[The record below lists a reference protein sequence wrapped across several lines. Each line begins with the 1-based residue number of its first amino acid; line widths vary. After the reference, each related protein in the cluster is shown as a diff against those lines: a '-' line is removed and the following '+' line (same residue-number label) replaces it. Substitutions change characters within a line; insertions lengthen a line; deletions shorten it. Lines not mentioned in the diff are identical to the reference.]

1 MSIVITP
8 KYSWCVIAAV
18 GMGFQLLLTGG
29 AVAAARKKYNVPY
42 PDMGNGRLSTK
53 LTDEEWTS
61 FNNVQRTHQNYVE
74 QISTAQSL
82 VLLGGLYFP
91 EVSATLGAIYIL
103 GRAIY
108 TEGYKRVGP
117 RGRIYG
123 VIPIDLSLLGLVG
136 VTLFG
141 AAKTLKLIK

>member
-8 KYSWCVIAAV
+8 KYSWCVITAV
-18 GMGFQLLLTGG
+18 GMSFQLLLTGG
-29 AVAAARKKYNVPY
+29 AVGAARKKYTIPY
-42 PDMGNGRLSTK
+42 PDMGNGRFAAK
-53 LTDEEWTS
+53 LTDEEWTE
-61 FNNVQRTHQNYVE
+61 FNNIQRTHQNYVE

-91 EVSATLGAIYIL
+91 EISATLGAIYIF
-103 GRAIY
+103 GRVLY
-108 TEGYKRVGP
+108 TEGYKRVGSK
-117 RGRIYG
+117 GRIYG